1 VIARYMLVAGH
12 IRDELAM
19 ITRLVE
25 RIEAI
30 LASAHQPAG
39 LNFYYV
45 DAIALNLHDFYTA
58 IKRIFQQ
65 IAGH

>member
-1 VIARYMLVAGH
+1 MLVAGH

-58 IKRIFQQ
+58 IKRIF
-65 IAGH
+65 